1 MKFKTKYNIGDIV
14 RFYNVT
20 SSRYQIGRINRIF
33 ISYSAEYGETI
44 KYDIEKIK
52 INHAY
57 IADEVTILEGAIRKK
72 INKKAFEKEY
82 AKECAREI
90 AKGDEVV

>member
-1 MKFKTKYNIGDIV
+1 MKFKTKYKIGDIV
-14 RFYNVT
+14 KFYNET
-20 SSRYQIGRINRIF
+20 SSQHQIGIIVRIF
-33 ISYSAEYGETI
+33 IRYSVECKQTT

-52 INHAY
+52 INNTH
-57 IADEVTILEGAIRKK
+57 IADEISVFEDVICKK

-90 AKGDEVV
+90 AKGE